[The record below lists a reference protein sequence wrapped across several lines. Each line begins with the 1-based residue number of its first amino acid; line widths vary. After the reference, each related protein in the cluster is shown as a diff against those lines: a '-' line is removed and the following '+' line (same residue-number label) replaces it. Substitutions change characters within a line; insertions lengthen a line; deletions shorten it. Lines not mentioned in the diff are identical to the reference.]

1 MRVIQICAPTTVCN
15 PKVCNPNV
23 RVYFKVYYVALS
35 TRSLTVNSQL
45 ISIQPVYAVSNRDSH
60 DSRPYAL
67 SKRVSTQSAHSVAR
81 TRSARLLG
89 PLCMRARCARDRTRK
104 RARRRRGAAATRG
117 GSDER
122 GGDERGS
129 GNERARPG
137 GHEHGGREARRKRVA
152 EDRVAEERGT
162 EERRANE
169 RRRTDERGSDERRAG
184 EGLERDA
191 VEDKR
196 TSWATSRARRASTC
210 RGAARCPT
218 RTLSP
223 VSMITPTA
231 ASAMARFIGLGA
243 LDCASIANTR
253 GQGTGD
259 W

>member
-1 MRVIQICAPTTVCN
+1 M
-15 PKVCNPNV
+15 
-23 RVYFKVYYVALS
+23 RVYFKVVYYVALS

-67 SKRVSTQSAHSVAR
+67 SKRVSTRPTLSLALEARVYSAHSA
-81 TRSARLLG
+81 
-89 PLCMRARCARDRTRK
+89 CARDAREIG
-104 RARRRRGAAATRG
+104 RASERGGDEERRRRGAAATRG

-137 GHEHGGREARRKRVA
+137 GDEHGGREARRKRVA

-253 GQGTGD
+253 G
-259 W
+259 